1 LKSIVRLFVFYLEER
16 MKRIIFVYG
25 LISIS
30 FCNAFAQNPLFE
42 TAVNYDCGIQ
52 PVSVY
57 ASDLDNDGDLD
68 LAVANWMNDGTVSIL
83 MNNGD
88 GTFQAPVTYPAGI
101 LPVAVV
107 SADFNGDNYNDLA
120 VSNNAGIAI
129 LTNNGD
135 GTFPDTAR
143 YFINSPSS
151 CLSAM
156 DLDGDGDIDLAV
168 GLSSTSMLTI
178 LINDGAGN
186 FQLGESYFMDYS
198 PVRITA
204 VDLNADSDNDLAVV
218 TNGWVAIFLNNG
230 DSTFQPD
237 THHISSDP
245 VSVAAADLD
254 GDGDQDLA
262 IASYGGPVRVYWNTG
277 NGTFGDPGYF
287 DVYSTLSSIVAAPL
301 DADDDY
307 DLITTCPDAGK
318 VSLLRNNDDGTFQF
332 HVDLNVGGSP
342 CSIFAADLD
351 GDGDND
357 LAVANYYHIAILINQ
372 TITGITQDW
381 VDLVPDEIQLSQ
393 NYPNPFNAQ
402 TTIRY
407 TLPKPSLVTIDIFD
421 FLGREIETPSEGTK
435 PAGDNRAIWNANCQP
450 SGIYFYRIKA
460 DDKTI
465 TKKMLLIK

>member
-1 LKSIVRLFVFYLEER
+1 
-16 MKRIIFVYG
+16 M
-25 LISIS
+25 
-30 FCNAFAQNPLFE
+30 
-42 TAVNYDCGIQ
+42 
-52 PVSVY
+52 
-57 ASDLDNDGDLD
+57 DN
-68 LAVANWMNDGTVSIL
+68 GTVSVL

-107 SADFNGDNYNDLA
+107 SADFNGDNYYDLA
-120 VSNNAGIAI
+120 VSNNAGITI

-135 GTFPDTAR
+135 GTFPDTGT
-143 YFINSPSS
+143 YFISSPSS
-151 CLSAM
+151 CLSAK

-204 VDLNADSDNDLAVV
+204 VDLNADNDNDLAVV
-218 TNGWVAIFLNNG
+218 TYGWVAIFLNNG
-230 DSTFQPD
+230 DGTFQPD
-237 THHISSDP
+237 TNHIGSDP

-262 IASYGGPVRVYWNTG
+262 IAGYGGPVRVYWNTG
-277 NGTFGDPGYF
+277 NGTFDDPGYF
-287 DVYSTLSSIVAAPL
+287 DVYSTLSSIIAAPL
-301 DADDDY
+301 DAGDDY
-307 DLITTCPDAGK
+307 DLITTCPDGGK

-332 HVDLNVGGSP
+332 HVDLIVGGSP

-357 LAVANYYHIAILINQ
+357 LAVANYYHIAILLNQ
-372 TITGITQDW
+372 TIMGTTQDW
-381 VDLVPDEIQLSQ
+381 VELVPDEIQLSQ
-393 NYPNPFNAQ
+393 NYPNPFNSQ

-407 TLPKPSLVTIDIFD
+407 ALPKSSMVTIDIFD
-421 FLGREIETPSEGTK
+421 LLGRKIESLSEGTRQ
-435 PAGDNRAIWNANCQP
+435 AGDNQAIWNAIDQS
-450 SGIYFYRIKA
+450 SGVYFYRIKA
-460 DDKTI
+460 DEQII
-465 TKKMLLIK
+465 TKKMVVIK